1 VTDGNLLL
9 EGRTIWMVRAAGTP
23 VLVGERLGEG
33 GQGVVHAAQ
42 IGGAS
47 CAVKWYR
54 AVPKPKELR
63 DSVAAL
69 IHNGCPHPAFI
80 WPFDLVVSNEIPGF
94 GYVMP
99 RLDPAFQS
107 LAELLGRTRSP
118 PFRVT
123 SHHLHRDRNHVTV
136 VGLVEAHPTK
146 PGEVVLR
153 NVGPDNW
160 VMMPEGE
167 SAIAVPSKRRL
178 GVRTMV
184 IDFGSVQG
192 RISVD

>member
-1 VTDGNLLL
+1 
-9 EGRTIWMVRAAGTP
+9 MVRAAGTP

-33 GQGVVHAAQ
+33 GQGVVHAA
-42 IGGAS
+42 
-47 CAVKWYR
+47 
-54 AVPKPKELR
+54 
-63 DSVAAL
+63 
-69 IHNGCPHPAFI
+69 
-80 WPFDLVVSNEIPGF
+80 
-94 GYVMP
+94 
-99 RLDPAFQS
+99 
-107 LAELLGRTRSP
+107 
-118 PFRVT
+118 
-123 SHHLHRDRNHVTV
+123 
-136 VGLVEAHPTK
+136 VEAHPTK

-160 VMMPEGE
+160 AMMPEGE

>member
-1 VTDGNLLL
+1 
-9 EGRTIWMVRAAGTP
+9 MVRAAGTP

-99 RLDPAFQS
+99 RLDPAF
-107 LAELLGRTRSP
+107 
-118 PFRVT
+118 
-123 SHHLHRDRNHVTV
+123 
-136 VGLVEAHPTK
+136 
-146 PGEVVLR
+146 
-153 NVGPDNW
+153 
-160 VMMPEGE
+160 
-167 SAIAVPSKRRL
+167 I
-178 GVRTMV
+178 
-184 IDFGSVQG
+184 
-192 RISVD
+192 

>member
-1 VTDGNLLL
+1 
-9 EGRTIWMVRAAGTP
+9 MVRAAGTP

-63 DSVAAL
+63 DSITAL
-69 IHNGCPHPAFI
+69 IDSGCPHPAFI

-99 RLDPAFQS
+99 RLDPAFES
-107 LAELLGRTRSP
+107 LGELLGRTSSP
-118 PFRVT
+118 PFRVMINIGL
-123 SHHLHRDRNHVTV
+123 HLVGAFEALHGAGLCYRDINSKN
-136 VGLVEAHPTK
+136 L
-146 PGEVVLR
+146 
-153 NVGPDNW
+153 W
-160 VMMPEGE
+160 VDAE
-167 SAIAVPSKRRL
+167 
-178 GVRTMV
+178 
-184 IDFGSVQG
+184 
-192 RISVD
+192 

>member
-1 VTDGNLLL
+1 MTGGNLSL
-9 EGRTIWMVRAAGTP
+9 EGRTVWMVRAASTP
-23 VLVGERLGEG
+23 VLAGERLGEG

-63 DSVAAL
+63 DSITTL
-69 IHNGCPHPAFI
+69 IDTGCPHPAFI
-80 WPFDLVVSNEIPGF
+80 WPFDLPLLQLPGGTVVLSDGASI
-94 GYVMP
+94 
-99 RLDPAFQS
+99 
-107 LAELLGRTRSP
+107 
-118 PFRVT
+118 T
-123 SHHLHRDRNHVTV
+123 SHHLHRDRNHDTV
-136 VGLVEAHPTK
+136 IATVEAHPTK

-153 NVGPDNW
+153 NVGPNDW
-160 VMMPEGE
+160 VMTPEGE
-167 SAIAVPSKRRL
+167 SAVTVPSRRRL

-184 IDFGSVQG
+184 IDFGSVTG